1 MSPSNPTT
9 GKTDPAEK
17 VGAASF
23 SPIENMS
30 YEQAFQELEAIVAAL
45 ESNERA
51 LTEAM
56 ALFQRGQELAK
67 YCAQQLDQAELK
79 VQKISGDELVDANF

>member
-9 GKTDPAEK
+9 GKTAAGFP
-17 VGAASF
+17 GASSF
-23 SPIENMS
+23 SPIEGMT

-45 ESNERA
+45 ESDERA
-51 LTEAM
+51 LAEAM

-79 VQKISGDELVDANF
+79 VQKIAGDELVHADF